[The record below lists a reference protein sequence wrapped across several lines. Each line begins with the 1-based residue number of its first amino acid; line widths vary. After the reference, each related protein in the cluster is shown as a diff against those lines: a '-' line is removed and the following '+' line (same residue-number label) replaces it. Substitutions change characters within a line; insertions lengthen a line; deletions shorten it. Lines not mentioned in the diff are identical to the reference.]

1 MNTYAMESFQFF
13 ISNKFAK
20 MLQTC
25 FVLCHYGV
33 WSVDWCGKKKLKQF
47 NIRLQN
53 NKMWKKMKGYEYFCN
68 ALYTHIYSAL
78 QKYWNSKA
86 NSFIFAV
93 D

>member
-33 WSVDWCGKKKLKQF
+33 WSVDWCGEKSNLKQF
-47 NIRLQN
+47 NVRLQHN
-53 NKMWKKMKGYEYFCN
+53 VKKMKGYEYFRK
-68 ALYTHIYSAL
+68 ALYIP
-78 QKYWNSKA
+78 
-86 NSFIFAV
+86 
-93 D
+93 